1 LLIGFEKLLL
11 QSDCRLCSFLP
22 NIEEWYRA
30 GLSVFIDLHHKEGG
44 SGSLKDWCDADRPL
58 PCDQAVHSCSWGR
71 FMQER
76 KMASDQRD
84 TSAMGAFAGPL
95 GMFTPVMD
103 YMIDAA
109 QRGVLFCDVMRQ
121 RGNQYRERLA
131 ETVPHVLDY
140 EVELVVDGRT
150 LDRPVNYALARVIPP
165 AGIEFDSKRRPFVV
179 VDPRAGHGPGIG
191 GFKADSEIG
200 VAFKAGHPCYF
211 IGFLPE
217 PMPGQTIEDIAR
229 AEAVFLEKVI
239 ALHPEADGKP
249 CVIGNCQAGWAVM
262 MLAAIRPELFGP
274 IIVAGSPLSYWAGV
288 RGKFPMRYSGGLLG
302 GSWLTA
308 LTGDLG
314 HGKFDGAWLVQ
325 NFENQNPANTL
336 WSKPYNLYSKIDT
349 EAPRYLGFEKWWGG
363 HVNLNAEEI
372 QFIVDELFIGNN
384 LAAGRIQTSNGT
396 SIDLRNIRSPIVVF
410 CSKGDNITP
419 PQQAL
424 GWILDLY
431 ENVDE
436 IRSCGQTIVYTIHET
451 IGHLGIFVSGGVAK
465 KEHGEFSSNIDL
477 IDTLP
482 PGLYEAV
489 LENKAGDT
497 ANPDL
502 VTGNWV
508 MRCEARTLDDIR
520 ALGGNDAADERRF
533 ATAARV
539 SEINLSLYRTFA
551 QPMVRAMVNSPMAEW
566 MQQLHPLRLQYE
578 FFSNA
583 NPLMA
588 PVATLAE
595 QVRKDRKPSEAN
607 NPFVAMQ
614 ENASRQIVA
623 GLDAW
628 RDMTEALAERTFL
641 TIYGLPSLQA
651 AVGLDPAATRPLRQA
666 AKSPLHQE
674 LLQKRI
680 AELKSRIPIGGLRE
694 AVIRGLLY
702 AGMTRAA
709 IDERGFELTRRI
721 RQAHGDIPLS
731 DFKALVREQFN
742 MLLIDQEGALR
753 AIPAMLPSDAEERR
767 KAFDL
772 IKQVLGA
779 RGEMSPEDEKRM
791 SEVAR
796 LFDVD
801 DKRSGNQIPFRRT
814 RKELQNRAS

>member
-1 LLIGFEKLLL
+1 MPSSQKDPALMG
-11 QSDCRLCSFLP
+11 
-22 NIEEWYRA
+22 
-30 GLSVFIDLHHKEGG
+30 SVAAPFGI
-44 SGSLKDWCDADRPL
+44 
-58 PCDQAVHSCSWGR
+58 
-71 FMQER
+71 
-76 KMASDQRD
+76 
-84 TSAMGAFAGPL
+84 FAPA
-95 GMFTPVMD
+95 MD

-109 QRGVLFCDVMRQ
+109 QRSMLFWDVMRQ
-121 RGNQYRERLA
+121 RGNQYREHLA
-131 ETVPHVLDY
+131 ETAPHVLEY

-150 LDRPVNYALARVIPP
+150 LDRPVNYVLVKIVPP
-165 AGIEFDSKRRPFVV
+165 RGIDVDMKRRPFVI

-211 IGFLPE
+211 VGFLPD
-217 PMPGQTIEDIAR
+217 PMPGQTIENIAR

-288 RGKFPMRYSGGLLG
+288 RGKNPMRYSGGLLG

-308 LTGDLG
+308 LTSDLG

-336 WSKPYNLYSKIDT
+336 WSKQYNLYSKIDT

-384 LAAGRIQTSNGT
+384 LAAGRIQTSDGT

-410 CSKGDNITP
+410 CSKGDNVTP

-451 IGHLGIFVSGGVAK
+451 VGHLGIFVSGGVAK
-465 KEHGEFSSNIDL
+465 KEHSEFSSNIDL

-489 LENKAGDT
+489 LENKASDT

-551 QPMVRAMVNSPMAEW
+551 QPVVRALVNSPMAEW
-566 MQQLHPLRLQYE
+566 MQTLHPLRLQYE

-595 QVRKDRKPSEAN
+595 QIRRDRKPAAAN
-607 NPFVAMQ
+607 NPLVAMQ
-614 ENASRQIVA
+614 ENVSRQIVA

-628 RDMTEALAERTFL
+628 RDMNEAVAERMFL
-641 TIYGLPSLQA
+641 AIYGLPTLQT
-651 AVGLDPAATRPLRQA
+651 AVGIDPAATRPLRKA
-666 AKSPLHQE
+666 AKSPLHHE

-680 AELKSRIPIGGLRE
+680 AELKSRIPMGGMRE
-694 AVIRGLLY
+694 ALIRGLLY

-709 IDERGFELTRRI
+709 IDERGFEAVRRI
-721 RQAHGDIPLS
+721 RKTHGEISLP

-742 MLLIDQEGALR
+742 MLLIDQEAALA
-753 AIPAMLPSDAEERR
+753 AIPAMLPSDAETRH
-767 KAFDL
+767 KAFGM
-772 IKQVLGA
+772 IKQVLGS
-779 RGEMSPEDEKRM
+779 RGEMSPEDDKRL

-796 LFDVD
+796 LFEVGKEGSTDL
-801 DKRSGNQIPFRRT
+801 IPFRRT
-814 RKELQNRAS
+814 RKQLQARTS